1 WEHRS
6 LYVAPLSVAGV
17 VLFGFGIRALFLP
30 RRMRTFDSLEL
41 AKQQHMI
48 VTPYSMA
55 AALIIVTAYLAAAY
69 YCLDA
74 LYGER
79 RDRSI
84 LFWKSLPVSDLAT
97 VLSKACIPLALAP
110 LTGFTISLAT
120 QLVMLLLNTAVL
132 VVSGVGVGPLWTHLP
147 FLQMTMVMAYGLT
160 VH

>member
-1 WEHRS
+1 TGAEAPPRAPGLRPQHPALRRRRPPAARRPGGGAHAQHRRRLRSRDERQGRRRLRSRPMSGLRPFFWSLRRELWEHRS

-74 LYGER
+74 LYG
-79 RDRSI
+79 
-84 LFWKSLPVSDLAT
+84 
-97 VLSKACIPLALAP
+97 
-110 LTGFTISLAT
+110 
-120 QLVMLLLNTAVL
+120 
-132 VVSGVGVGPLWTHLP
+132 
-147 FLQMTMVMAYGLT
+147 
-160 VH
+160 